1 MALERLRL
9 ESFRCLP
16 SAELAAHP
24 SLNIIAGGNGTGKTS
39 LLEAIYILGRGR
51 SFRAPRLSGVI
62 ADGQDAAVVFGE
74 ITDPDARL
82 GIQIARSGTE
92 IRINGESGG
101 TVSQLAE
108 ALPVQLIDPNV
119 HELVQGGPGERRRFL
134 DWGVFHVKHDFLD
147 GWRRFRR
154 ALQQRNAA
162 LRQGASAEAVAAW
175 EPDLLAGAAIVD
187 QSRRDYISEISP
199 ILQRYA
205 SKFLEMTVKLNY
217 RPGWSDG
224 AGLAEALAVGADRDR
239 AYGATQSGPHRAE
252 LEILMDGIPARH
264 RLSRGQHKLLGSA
277 LILGQSD
284 WVQQVSGKQSVLLV
298 DEPAAELDA
307 EHLAALLNGVTESG
321 AQVFIT
327 ALKTGALPVR
337 VDYQGFHVERGEVS
351 VLV

>member
-1 MALERLRL
+1 MALERLRI
-9 ESFRCLP
+9 ESFRCLR
-16 SAELAAHP
+16 SAELAAHS

-39 LLEAIYILGRGR
+39 LLEAIYVLGRGR

-62 ADGQDAAVVFGE
+62 ADGQNSAIVFGE
-74 ITDPDARL
+74 IKSPDARL
-82 GIQIARSGTE
+82 GIQVARSGTE

-101 TVSQLAE
+101 TASQLAE

-134 DWGVFHVKHDFLD
+134 DWGVFHVKHDFLG

-162 LRQGASAEAVAAW
+162 LRQGASLDTIAAW

-187 QSRRDYISEISP
+187 QRRRTYIAEISP
-199 ILQRYA
+199 ILQRYVD
-205 SKFLEMTVKLNY
+205 KFLEMTVTLHY
-217 RPGWSDG
+217 RQGWPDG
-224 AGLAEALAVGADRDR
+224 ADLAEALAAGADRDR
-239 AYGATQSGPHRAE
+239 AYGATQAGPHRAE
-252 LEILMDGIPARH
+252 LEILMDGTPARH
-264 RLSRGQHKLLGSA
+264 RLSRGQHKLLGAA

-284 WVQQVSGKQSVLLV
+284 WVQQVSGKQSILLV

-307 EHLAALLNGVTESG
+307 EHLTALLAGVTDSG
-321 AQVFIT
+321 AQVFVT
-327 ALKTGALPVR
+327 ALKAGALPISS
-337 VDYQGFHVERGEVS
+337 DHQGFHVERGEVS

>member
-1 MALERLRL
+1 MGLERLRI

-16 SAELAAHP
+16 SAEVAAHA
-24 SLNIIAGGNGTGKTS
+24 SLNIIAGGNGAGKTS

-62 ADGQDAAVVFGE
+62 ADGQDAAIVFGE
-74 ITDPDARL
+74 ITNPEARL
-82 GIQIARSGTE
+82 GIQIARSAME
-92 IRINGESGG
+92 IRVNGESGG
-101 TVSQLAE
+101 TASQLAE
-108 ALPVQLIDPNV
+108 SLPVQLIDPNV

-134 DWGVFHVKHDFLD
+134 DWGVFHVKHDFLA
-147 GWRRFRR
+147 GWRRYRR

-162 LRQGASAEAVAAW
+162 LRQAASPETVAAW

-187 QSRRDYISEISP
+187 QSRRAYISEISP
-199 ILQRYA
+199 ILQRYV
-205 SKFLEMTVKLNY
+205 SKFLEMTVKLQY
-217 RPGWSDG
+217 RQGWADG
-224 AGLAEALAVGADRDR
+224 VELEEALAAGADRDR
-239 AYGATQSGPHRAE
+239 TYGSTQSGPHRAE
-252 LEILMDGIPARH
+252 LEILMDGVPARH

-284 WVQQVSGKQSVLLV
+284 WVQQASGKQSILLV

-307 EHLAALLNGVTESG
+307 EHLAALLAGVTDSG

-337 VDYQGFHVERGEVS
+337 VDYRGFHVERGEVS